1 MNHKR
6 REYGYS
12 QMLFNYITDYSE
24 EELHFSCKAQ
34 CAKYFGLKPNTVIR
48 WLDNGMPV
56 IELLTDI
63 DRNQVE
69 IEKQSK
75 LNGFELFTINEWS
88 VFDN

>member
-1 MNHKR
+1 MQKAINVVA
-6 REYGYS
+6 YNP
-12 QMLFNYITDYSE
+12 MTE

-34 CAKYFGLKPNTVIR
+34 CAEYFGLKANTVLGWFTFGR
-48 WLDNGMPV
+48 PV
-56 IELLTDI
+56 IELLVDP

>member
-1 MNHKR
+1 MAIQKAIKVVAYNP
-6 REYGYS
+6 
-12 QMLFNYITDYSE
+12 TTE

-34 CAKYFGLKPNTVIR
+34 CAKYFGLKTNTVIR

-56 IELLTDI
+56 IELLTDV

>member
-1 MNHKR
+1 MEMQKAIKVVAYNP
-6 REYGYS
+6 
-12 QMLFNYITDYSE
+12 TTE
-24 EELHFSCKAQ
+24 EEIHFSCKVQ

-56 IELLTDI
+56 IELITDP
-63 DRNQVE
+63 DRNQAE

-75 LNGFELFTINEWS
+75 LNGFELFTMNEWS

>member
-1 MNHKR
+1 MQKAINVVA
-6 REYGYS
+6 YNP
-12 QMLFNYITDYSE
+12 MTE

-34 CAKYFGLKPNTVIR
+34 CAKHFGLKANTVLGWFTFGR
-48 WLDNGMPV
+48 PV
-56 IELLTDI
+56 IELLVDL

-88 VFDN
+88 TFDN

>member
-1 MNHKR
+1 MAIQKAIKVVAYNP
-6 REYGYS
+6 
-12 QMLFNYITDYSE
+12 TTE

-34 CAKYFGLKPNTVIR
+34 CAKYFGLKTNTVLGWFTFGR
-48 WLDNGMPV
+48 PV
-56 IELLTDI
+56 IELLVDL